1 MSAAPVAPAAAATA
15 SSGIGGRGATRAD
28 SSRATRV
35 QEAPGPSDWSSSVG
49 VPPAHAAGS
58 PPASV
63 PRVDTAPVISQV
75 DGPGGGVSIRFRTD
89 SLQSAAASGGGG
101 GGGHDGGGRRAAGGG
116 SGRDGRDVQ
125 SRFDHLRSLLSDTR
139 EQLHESSLALSP
151 ALGVPDVDDTDLDT
165 TRGPGGGS
173 GGGAAY
179 VAGDDRAGGHMQMSS
194 RVSFGGFDAS
204 SIMMGT
210 VRDSTQPCQPSV
222 ELDFLA
228 FLGIARLMLTV
239 RAWLCAACA
248 PCADV
253 DVKQSDTVSLLGE
266 RCGRSHATEC
276 CRPHDQVRASSATRC
291 HAYVWTGSYERAALL
306 LLLPLPTHV
315 LAR

>member
-15 SSGIGGRGATRAD
+15 SSGIGGRGATRAG
-28 SSRATRV
+28 SNRATRV
-35 QEAPGPSDWSSSVG
+35 QEAKGPSDWSSSVG

-210 VRDSTQPCQPSV
+210 VRDSTQPCQPTV

-239 RAWLCAACA
+239 RAWFVCCLC
-248 PCADV
+248 
-253 DVKQSDTVSLLGE
+253 
-266 RCGRSHATEC
+266 
-276 CRPHDQVRASSATRC
+276 
-291 HAYVWTGSYERAALL
+291 
-306 LLLPLPTHV
+306 PLRRRRRQ
-315 LAR
+315 AI

>member
-1 MSAAPVAPAAAATA
+1 
-15 SSGIGGRGATRAD
+15 
-28 SSRATRV
+28 
-35 QEAPGPSDWSSSVG
+35 
-49 VPPAHAAGS
+49 
-58 PPASV
+58 
-63 PRVDTAPVISQV
+63 
-75 DGPGGGVSIRFRTD
+75 
-89 SLQSAAASGGGG
+89 
-101 GGGHDGGGRRAAGGG
+101 
-116 SGRDGRDVQ
+116 
-125 SRFDHLRSLLSDTR
+125 
-139 EQLHESSLALSP
+139 
-151 ALGVPDVDDTDLDT
+151 LGVPDVDDTDLDT

-179 VAGDDRAGGHMQMSS
+179 VAGDDRTGGHMQMSS

-210 VRDSTQPCQPSV
+210 VRDSTQPRQPTV

-248 PCADV
+248 PGADV

-291 HAYVWTGSYERAALL
+291 HAAMHGQDLTSEPRCCCCCYRHTCLLADTQSCLALRL
-306 LLLPLPTHV
+306 RL
-315 LAR
+315 